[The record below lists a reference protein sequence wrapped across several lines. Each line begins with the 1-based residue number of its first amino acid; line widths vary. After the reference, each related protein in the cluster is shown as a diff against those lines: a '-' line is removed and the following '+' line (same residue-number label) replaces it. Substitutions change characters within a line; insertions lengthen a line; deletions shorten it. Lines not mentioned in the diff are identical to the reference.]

1 MRFLDKTVIVTGAAS
16 GIGAAATALF
26 AGEGATVFAS
36 DIDVAGGEKLARETP
51 GDVRFVECDVC
62 DPAAIKALMD
72 HAAQETGGIDTL
84 FNNAGAG
91 GARESIAEI
100 EPEAWDRTMDLLLRS
115 VAMGIRYAIP
125 HMKGRKGASIVN
137 VSSVAAVGPGYSPT
151 TYAVAKAGVLHL
163 TKCAATDLAQF
174 GIRVN
179 AVQPGVDDRDSV
191 ATMLGQPTLT
201 GEFNSPEWYYW
212 GRNTNSLAFTR
223 PDPTSQT
230 VVRIRFDKNG
240 TVAAVDKMGMEQVA
254 QINPTDEKTPTLG
267 RKRGFFQQLFGNIG
281 TVGGVGAGGA
291 ACGCTT
297 LSSITCSRAQSL
309 PSAAGS
315 APDPSSPTPSRR
327 SLNPSRSSPRST

>member
-36 DIDVAGGEKLARETP
+36 DIDVAGGEKLVRETP

-179 AVQPGVDDRDSV
+179 AVQPGFINTNIFT
-191 ATMLGQPTLT
+191 ATMDIPDAAKEQAKAMIAQMSSNAQPVARGGQSDDIAQAVAFLASEHAGFMTGASMVVDGGITLGPRH
-201 GEFNSPEWYYW
+201 SWDPEEA
-212 GRNTNSLAFTR
+212 GAFE
-223 PDPTSQT
+223 
-230 VVRIRFDKNG
+230 
-240 TVAAVDKMGMEQVA
+240 ALMALEEQVKAA
-254 QINPTDEKTPTLG
+254 QQN
-267 RKRGFFQQLFGNIG
+267 
-281 TVGGVGAGGA
+281 A
-291 ACGCTT
+291 
-297 LSSITCSRAQSL
+297 
-309 PSAAGS
+309 
-315 APDPSSPTPSRR
+315 
-327 SLNPSRSSPRST
+327 

>member
-179 AVQPGVDDRDSV
+179 AVQPGFINTNIFT
-191 ATMLGQPTLT
+191 ATMDIPDAAKEQAKAMIAQMSSTAQPVARGGQSDDIAQAVAFLASEHAGFMTGASMVVDGGITLGPRH
-201 GEFNSPEWYYW
+201 SWDPEEA
-212 GRNTNSLAFTR
+212 GAFE
-223 PDPTSQT
+223 
-230 VVRIRFDKNG
+230 
-240 TVAAVDKMGMEQVA
+240 ALMALEEQVKAA
-254 QINPTDEKTPTLG
+254 QQN
-267 RKRGFFQQLFGNIG
+267 
-281 TVGGVGAGGA
+281 A
-291 ACGCTT
+291 
-297 LSSITCSRAQSL
+297 
-309 PSAAGS
+309 
-315 APDPSSPTPSRR
+315 
-327 SLNPSRSSPRST
+327 

>member
-91 GARESIAEI
+91 GARGSIAEI

-115 VAMGIRYAIP
+115 VALGIRYAVP

-179 AVQPGVDDRDSV
+179 AVQPGFINTNIFT
-191 ATMLGQPTLT
+191 ATMDIPDAAKEQAKAMIAQMSSNAQPVARGGQSDDIAQAVAFLASEHAGFMTGASMVVDGGITLGPRH
-201 GEFNSPEWYYW
+201 SWDPEEA
-212 GRNTNSLAFTR
+212 GAFE
-223 PDPTSQT
+223 
-230 VVRIRFDKNG
+230 
-240 TVAAVDKMGMEQVA
+240 ALMALEEQVKAA
-254 QINPTDEKTPTLG
+254 QQN
-267 RKRGFFQQLFGNIG
+267 
-281 TVGGVGAGGA
+281 A
-291 ACGCTT
+291 
-297 LSSITCSRAQSL
+297 
-309 PSAAGS
+309 
-315 APDPSSPTPSRR
+315 
-327 SLNPSRSSPRST
+327 